1 MSLFQLSFLLCML
14 ALLAVYIGIGYVVA
28 KLFSNW
34 DWTKFEIISV
44 TILWP
49 EFLIIYIVACI
60 LFLII
65 AGLVSL
71 ITGILFLI
79 ESIQSLFNK
88 G

>member
-14 ALLAVYIGIGYVVA
+14 GLLAVYIGIGYIIA

-44 TILWP
+44 IIFWP
-49 EFLIIYIVACI
+49 GFLIIYIISCI

-65 AGLVSL
+65 ACLIGL
-71 ITGILFLI
+71 ITGILFLTK
-79 ESIQSLFNK
+79 SIQSLFNK